1 MSEILCITV
10 TYSPGDTLETF
21 VDSLAP
27 NGFPPG
33 RVLVVDNGSTDGAP
47 EAVAASHDEVT
58 LVRSPGNVGY
68 GRAVNLGTTSATSDE
83 RWYLICNPDVVATPG
98 TVGALLAAGRENP
111 RAGALG
117 PRVLDPDGTI
127 YPSARALPS
136 IRTGIGHALL
146 SGVWPSNPWTR
157 RYQQRDV
164 SKSESTAAVGWLS
177 GAFLLVRREA
187 FEAVGGFDPDFFMYF
202 EDVDLGRRLARAG
215 WSNLFVPDAEVMH
228 IGGES
233 TARSADV
240 MITAHHRSAHHYIA
254 KTHPGL
260 LWRPVVAAVGLG
272 LRVRARV
279 TIAAG
284 RGRRA

>member
-1 MSEILCITV
+1 VNDVLCVTV
-10 TYSPGDTLETF
+10 TYNPGATLTAF
-21 VDSLAP
+21 VDSLVPA
-27 NGFPPG
+27 GFPPG
-33 RVLVVDNGSTDGAP
+33 RLLVVDNGSTDGAP
-47 EAVAASHDEVT
+47 EAVARAHEHVT

-68 GRAVNLGTTSATSDE
+68 GRAANIGAALADPAQHWLLV
-83 RWYLICNPDVVATPG
+83 CNPDTIATPE
-98 TVGALLAAGRENP
+98 TVTRLLDAARDAP
-111 RAGALG
+111 RAGVLG
-117 PRVLDPDGTI
+117 PRILDPDGSV

-164 SKSESTAAVGWLS
+164 SASEETSTVGWLS

-187 FEAVGGFDPDFFMYF
+187 FEQVGGFDDDFFMYF
-202 EDVDLGRRLARAG
+202 EDVDLGRRMSEAG
-215 WSNLFVPDAEVMH
+215 WSNLFVPSAEVMH

-233 TARSADV
+233 TARAADV
-240 MITAHHRSAHHYIA
+240 MIEAHHASAHRYIA

-272 LRVRARV
+272 LSVRAKLS
-279 TIAAG
+279 IAAG
-284 RGRRA
+284 RRRA